1 MFIRSKPVAGRTYY
15 QVVESYRDQ
24 TGTPR
29 HRTVASLGR
38 HPSPADALAAA
49 RKALAGAR
57 RELARWDCEEP
68 AAAHPHFAR
77 RRAEAQARLGRRITR
92 LETQIA
98 TLAPIKGL
106 KPRRGK
112 GAGESPGDLRRREAA
127 LVASW
132 TAPGPPAG

>member
-57 RELARWDCEEP
+57 RELARWEEL
-68 AAAHPHFAR
+68 AAAHPAFAGRRTEAEATLR
-77 RRAEAQARLGRRITR
+77 RRIARL
-92 LETQIA
+92 EAQIA
-98 TLAPIKGL
+98 TLVPIKGL
-106 KPRRGK
+106 KPYRGK
-112 GAGESPGDLRRREAA
+112 GAEDAPRVLRRREAA
-127 LVASW
+127 LVASRSV
-132 TAPGPPAG
+132 G